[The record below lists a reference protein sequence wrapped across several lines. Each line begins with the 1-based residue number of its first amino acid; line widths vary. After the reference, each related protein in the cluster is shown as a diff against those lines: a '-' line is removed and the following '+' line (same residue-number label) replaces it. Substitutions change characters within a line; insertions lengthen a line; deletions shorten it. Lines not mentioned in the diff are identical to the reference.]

1 MAMAYCGKNRET
13 ATPGMEKLVFAQKLA
28 LYRQILQKVSFK
40 YLKRD
45 VSLEIDTS
53 WLVFEILYDI

>member
-1 MAMAYCGKNRET
+1 MAFCGKNRET

-28 LYRQILQKVSFK
+28 LNRQILQKVSLK
-40 YLKRD
+40 YLKTD

-53 WLVFEILYDI
+53 WLVYI